1 MESYRL
7 TDSPQRWA
15 ARPALSPRAC
25 SGGFPAHLAGAQ
37 RPRGRA
43 VPPAPSSRAWLAPP
57 PAPPGRAVL
66 GPLPGTSSAGAGLP
80 PLTRPQA
87 ARCESEAPI
96 TGTALCSGLR
106 AGVLTPPS
114 PESAGGTGQPWA
126 PERPSPN
133 SKIAR
138 GGSPRSPR
146 GLKQGDPPSHLAA
159 DFSGFS
165 PERPRR
171 PWSPKAPDRA
181 SQG

>member
-1 MESYRL
+1 MGPPRGMESYRL

-96 TGTALCSGLR
+96 TGTALCSGVR

-114 PESAGGTGQPWA
+114 PESAGGTGQPWVGGVGGTRAALGPRA
-126 PERPSPN
+126 PQPQLQNSPGRL
-133 SKIAR
+133 SALSPGSQA
-138 GGSPRSPR
+138 GGSPVPPCR
-146 GLKQGDPPSHLAA
+146 GLFWL
-159 DFSGFS
+159 
-165 PERPRR
+165 
-171 PWSPKAPDRA
+171 
-181 SQG
+181 